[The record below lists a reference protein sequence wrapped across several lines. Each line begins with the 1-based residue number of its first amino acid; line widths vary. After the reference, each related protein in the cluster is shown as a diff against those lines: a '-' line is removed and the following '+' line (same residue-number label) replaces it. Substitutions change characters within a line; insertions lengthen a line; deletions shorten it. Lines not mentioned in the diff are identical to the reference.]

1 MVLGPEG
8 AGRTAGDVGTAEG
21 RIWDRKRAVGPPEQ
35 PRARVRRQFQARLR
49 NFCKKGLTS
58 ARIDGIIPLAVSKSR
73 LRYTFF
79 RCASGGIGRLAGFR
93 CQCSLRACGFDS
105 RLAHQ
110 TSGRKSGGFF
120 CDFTRLSRK
129 NPSERFN
136 PSEGHFA
143 STPSFTPYGIFL
155 FSVLHLESVQKVR
168 GLQASAHNGTSAL
181 NGSFPPTLRYENLKS
196 TKDFCVSAP

>member
-1 MVLGPEG
+1 MGLGDSWDRRRSRWNHREQMGAKGQQGARAGSWERRRAVGSVGGGWNRKGGSRERRWWLGPEG

-73 LRYTFF
+73 LRYTVF

-110 TSGRKSGGFF
+110 TSGRKSGGF
-120 CDFTRLSRK
+120 S
-129 NPSERFN
+129 
-136 PSEGHFA
+136 FA
-143 STPSFTPYGIFL
+143 FL
-155 FSVLHLESVQKVR
+155 
-168 GLQASAHNGTSAL
+168 GLA
-181 NGSFPPTLRYENLKS
+181 
-196 TKDFCVSAP
+196 V